1 MWYKIDSRQIAKY
14 YCIGVIGLMLLTF
27 LLLLYKSRMQS
38 DDLGFIVYIE
48 HHKGIWNFYQLCRDT
63 CESNIWQL
71 LVIFPGVYLAKYIPH
86 FYIFLV
92 IYFLFGASL
101 FFFFKR
107 LAVNQRVEPNL
118 FELILLALFFL
129 LYLVFTLWNRD
140 TFQNAVFWLTGAL
153 SCMLTL
159 ALIISTLQS
168 IEKKSVVLSFFLFML
183 VSNTRSNYILIFGL
197 LIVLY
202 LALNFKNEKKYLL
215 YWVINATGFAIGF
228 IYYISGEGLKK
239 RLSSE
244 GHGSTEQMSVLHI
257 EDISSAISGMQ
268 RYITEPGYFLFF
280 TLILFWIFSLYPR
293 IKNLFFL
300 SVNNLIILVGCLT
313 IILFIHE
320 LFISWLLKTNSGY
333 GRIYPFPQAIFLF
346 LWMSICAWLF
356 DLGKKITLRF
366 NLIPYKS
373 TMVLISGSFTLAIV
387 VYIFNHHLKNDI
399 FRANRLASE
408 YDARY
413 AIVEKYRDS
422 LDVRCMVFNR
432 FSNSGIIGFHDI
444 PTTYGCDFYRRERW
458 FCGGITDYDN
468 WVFQKYLKVPF
479 RLVTVDRLVTLP
491 FNEGS
496 VSYDIK

>member
-1 MWYKIDSRQIAKY
+1 MWSKIDSKQIAKY
-14 YCIGVIGLMLLTF
+14 WCIGVIGLMFLAF

-63 CESNIWQL
+63 FESNIWQL

-92 IYFLFGASL
+92 IYLLFGASL
-101 FFFFKR
+101 YTFFKKQ
-107 LAVNQRVEPNL
+107 AVNQKVEPSL
-118 FELILLALFFL
+118 FELILLAIFFL
-129 LYLVFTLWNRD
+129 LFLVFTLWNRD

-153 SCMLTL
+153 SCILTL
-159 ALIISTLQS
+159 ALIIWTLQA
-168 IEKKSVVLSFFLFML
+168 IDRKPFLLSFILFIL

-197 LIVLY
+197 LIIFY
-202 LALNFKNEKKYLL
+202 LALNFKKEKKHLR
-215 YWVINATGFAIGF
+215 YWILNAAAFAIGF
-228 IYYISGEGLKK
+228 VYYISGEGLKK
-239 RLSSE
+239 RLSAV
-244 GHGSTEQMSVLHI
+244 GHDSTRQTSVFQSIDIGSAV
-257 EDISSAISGMQ
+257 SGM
-268 RYITEPGYFLFF
+268 RHYFTEPGYFLLF

-293 IKNLFFL
+293 IRNIFLFSIGNLL
-300 SVNNLIILVGCLT
+300 MLVGGLT
-313 IILFIHE
+313 IVLFIHE
-320 LFISWLLKTNSGY
+320 FFISWLLKTNNGY
-333 GRIYPFPQAIFLF
+333 GRMYPFPQAIFLF

-356 DLGKKITLRF
+356 ELGKKITLRF
-366 NLIPYKS
+366 NLIPYKNI
-373 TMVLISGSFTLAIV
+373 MVLISGSFTLAIV

-422 LDVRCMVFNR
+422 LDIHCMVFNR

-458 FCGGITDYDN
+458 FYGGITDYDS
-468 WVFQKYLKVPF
+468 WVFQKHLKVPF